1 MVVLKIMDS
10 NPTPEIFSNPSV
22 SAAAQRADLE
32 HSADSQALVRVAKAI
47 ESVLKDGEVVLEFA
61 ATTSPGFPTLLAV
74 TSKRIVMGAG
84 EDRLEEV
91 PLHEVTSVRL
101 IKTPEPSVQLGI
113 YNASTTI
120 TGFGELGIARVGH
133 ALEWVLRSYV
143 HPQVTVEPKDSPE
156 GLYNTWANARND
168 DSQPADLARKHW
180 YATISGGQIRN
191 QPLAYTPAPAASHG
205 VDPVAE
211 APLLAPPAPSAFKE
225 FVKPGQTAKP
235 TVPVDISKPIKPEKA
250 KPAATP
256 VNLAEKVPAKAAKP
270 PVAPT
275 PLAQKAPT
283 VKPATSSKPMIADKP
298 PAAAQVKSKKSFN
311 PKILVGATAA
321 VAVVGLVLGG
331 VWMVNSLTGKQAIS
345 SPTSETISQASPST
359 TATSSAPVQILP
371 AGMSEIAPA
380 SLPVDAKTCTKDT
393 SYAETFEL
401 EVPTETTVCTAKQS
415 DYALSKVY
423 YLNDPAAI
431 ERAWVG
437 TYAMAGL
444 PIEAERQPGHELMAY
459 GMDGDIVY
467 IADIQGEDQ
476 ALLYEFTASTDEQ
489 RMNFLRDFQLIL

>member
-1 MVVLKIMDS
+1 MDS
-10 NPTPEIFSNPSV
+10 NPTPEIFHNPSV

-32 HSADSQALVRVAKAI
+32 HSADSQTLLSAAKAI
-47 ESVLKDGEVVLEFA
+47 ESVLKDGEVALEFA
-61 ATTSPGFPTLLAV
+61 PTTSPGFPTLLAV
-74 TSKRIVMGAG
+74 TSKRILMGAG
-84 EDRLEEV
+84 ENQLEEV
-91 PLHEVTSVRL
+91 PLQEVTSIRL

-120 TGFGELGIARVGH
+120 TGFGERGIARVGH

-180 YATISGGQIRN
+180 YATITGGQIRN
-191 QPLAYTPAPAASHG
+191 QPLAYTPAPAVAHG
-205 VDPVAE
+205 VDPVTE

-235 TVPVDISKPIKPEKA
+235 TVPVDISKAAKQPKPQKPKA
-250 KPAATP
+250 EAVP
-256 VNLAEKVPAKAAKP
+256 VNLAEKAPAKPEKA

-283 VKPATSSKPMIADKP
+283 VKPATSAKPMIADKP
-298 PAAAQVKSKKSFN
+298 PAAAQVKEKKKFN
-311 PKILVGATAA
+311 PKILVGASAA
-321 VAVVGLVLGG
+321 VAVAGLVLGG
-331 VWMVNSLTGKQAIS
+331 VWMVSSLSGKQAVS
-345 SPTSETISQASPST
+345 SPTSETVSQAGPST
-359 TATSSAPVQILP
+359 PAPTSKAVQALP
-371 AGMSEIAPA
+371 AGMAEIAPA
-380 SLPVDAKTCTKDT
+380 NLPIDAASCTKDT
-393 SYAETFEL
+393 NYSVTFEL
-401 EVPTETTVCTAKQS
+401 EAPIETTVCTAKQS

-423 YLNDPAAI
+423 YIDDPAAI

-444 PIEAERQPGHELMAY
+444 PIEAERQPGHDLLAY
-459 GMDGDIVY
+459 ALDGDIVY
-467 IADIQGEDQ
+467 IADIQGPDR
-476 ALLYEFTASTDEQ
+476 ALLYEFSASTDEQ
-489 RMNFLRDFQLIL
+489 RMNFLRDFKLIL